1 MISILTRLFI
11 KDSKNTGDPDV
22 RSAYGTLCSIV
33 GVFLNIMLFAGKY
46 FAGRLAG
53 SIAITADAF
62 NNLSDA
68 GSSIVTLIGFR
79 IAGMKPD
86 REHPFG
92 HGRAEYIAGFVV
104 SVMILIMGFELGKS
118 SVEKIISPTE
128 AETGWLPMA
137 ILGCSVLVKLYMF
150 IYLRVISKKIS
161 SQAMR
166 ATAMDSIFDCIATSA
181 VLLGAVIARYTG
193 LPTDGWCGLLVA
205 AFILYG
211 GYTSVRDTLSP
222 LLGTPP
228 TQEFVDRIEEIV
240 LSGGTVINIHDLVV
254 HDYGPGRVMISLHG
268 EVPADGD
275 LLEMHEGI
283 DAAERRLRDELG
295 CEAVIHMD
303 PILTSD
309 EDTTRL
315 HEVVE
320 NCVKDFDE
328 SMSIHDF
335 RIVKGPTQT
344 NVIFDVVVPS
354 GYGGTDEEIKAEL
367 EEAVTQCDET
377 LQPVIDIDHSYVR

>member
-354 GYGGTDEEIKAEL
+354 GYGSTDAEIKAEL
-367 EEAVTQCDET
+367 EEAVSQCDEN
-377 LQPVIDIDHSYVR
+377 LQPVIDIDHAYVR

>member
-11 KDSKNTGDPDV
+11 KDRENTGDPNV
-22 RSAYGTLCSIV
+22 RSAYGMLCSIV

-46 FAGRLAG
+46 FAGWLAG

-92 HGRAEYIAGFVV
+92 HGRAEYITGFIV

-118 SVEKIISPTE
+118 SVEKIISPTA

-137 ILGCSVLVKLYMF
+137 ILGCSILVKLYMF

-161 SQAMR
+161 SQAMN
-166 ATAMDSIFDCIATSA
+166 ATAMDSLFDCISTSA
-181 VLLGAVIARYTG
+181 VLLGAVIAHYTG
-193 LPTDGWCGLLVA
+193 LHTDGWCGLLVA

-275 LLEMHEGI
+275 ILEMHEGI

-315 HEVVE
+315 HDVVE
-320 NCVKDFDE
+320 SCVKTFDE
-328 SMSIHDF
+328 RMSIHDF